1 MSMQKNIRVLLVDDH
16 PMVRKGME
24 LFLTSSQLFD
34 VVGQAG
40 NGHEAIELAAALK
53 PDVICMDIVMSGMDG
68 IIATEQL
75 KVLLPAVE
83 ILAVTSYIDLEKIL
97 AAIQAGVSGY
107 VMKDASPAEL
117 IRAIQTVARGE
128 IYLHPE
134 ATRKLA
140 RHFEPSAKARP
151 LNEILTQREREVI
164 QLVTRGLNNQDIA
177 GKLGIGLK
185 TVKTHVSNILEKL
198 ELENRVQIAIYA
210 LQNHIISLDDL

>member
-1 MSMQKNIRVLLVDDH
+1 MSRQKKIRVLLADDH

-34 VVGQAG
+34 VIGQAG
-40 NGHEAIELAAALK
+40 DGQEAVELAAASK
-53 PDVICMDIVMSGMDG
+53 PDVICMDIVMPGMDG
-68 IIATEQL
+68 IAATEQIKL
-75 KVLLPAVE
+75 ALPSVE

-140 RHFEPSAKARP
+140 RHFEPSAKTRDP
-151 LNEILTQREREVI
+151 NELLTQREREVI

-177 GKLGIGLK
+177 DKLKIGLK
-185 TVKTHVSNILEKL
+185 TVKTHISNILEKL
-198 ELENRVQIAIYA
+198 KLENRVQVAIYA
-210 LQNHIISLDDL
+210 LQHNIVSLDDL

>member
-1 MSMQKNIRVLLVDDH
+1 MSKQKKIRVLLADDH
-16 PMVRKGME
+16 PMVRKGVE

-40 NGHEAIELAAALK
+40 DGQEAVELAAALK
-53 PDVICMDIVMSGMDG
+53 PDVICMDIVMPGMDG
-68 IIATEQL
+68 IAATEQIKL
-75 KVLLPAVE
+75 ALPSVE

-140 RHFEPSAKARP
+140 QHFEPSAKTRDP
-151 LNEILTQREREVI
+151 NEFLTQREREVI

-177 GKLGIGLK
+177 DKLKIGLK
-185 TVKTHVSNILEKL
+185 TVKTHISNILEKL
-198 ELENRVQIAIYA
+198 KLENRVQVAIYA
-210 LQNHIISLDDL
+210 LQHNIVSLDDL